1 MARLLVSDD
10 DDLHN
15 IEAYDPSAGTGTL
28 LMALA
33 HRVGKSKCTIFAQ
46 DISQRSN
53 KMLKLNL
60 LLNGLVSSLDH
71 AIQGDTL
78 VSPYHKNDEGSA
90 IRQFDYVVSNPP
102 FKMDF
107 SWIHAKRL
115 QPNLQ

>member
-1 MARLLVSDD
+1 MSDD

-33 HRVGKSKCTIFAQ
+33 HRVGKANAQSSLRIFPNEAT
-46 DISQRSN
+46 

-78 VSPYHKNDEGSA
+78 VSPYH
-90 IRQFDYVVSNPP
+90 
-102 FKMDF
+102 
-107 SWIHAKRL
+107 
-115 QPNLQ
+115 